1 MIDTDTKNLIK
12 EVAFDVVA
20 LTTIWVY

>member
-1 MIDTDTKNLIK
+1 MIDTDAKNLIK